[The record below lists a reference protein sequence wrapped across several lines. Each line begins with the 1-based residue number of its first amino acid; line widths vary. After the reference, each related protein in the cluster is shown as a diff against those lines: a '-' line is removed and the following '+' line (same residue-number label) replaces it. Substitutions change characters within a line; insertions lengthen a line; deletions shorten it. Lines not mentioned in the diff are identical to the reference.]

1 MLAWESTPLRNQITP
16 PRGSLGTLCSGSHR
30 DPYSNDVA
38 VGAEKLPAM
47 HVTQLTAASSVA
59 PRGTEPLDPKFFA
72 NAAFQARF
80 PGAFALQEQSLLF
93 VKRATAKT
101 FIDGDRLIALVGN
114 DAALKKAVKDFPSL
128 ADAERIHVMRKLFTL
143 IVRASGLAAPE
154 LVLDNAAQRSTFFE
168 FDPRVGGPGKVILNP
183 AKLFAGKNPYDALLL
198 LVHETRHS
206 FQFQIAFGPVGA
218 GEPILKDGWRSGYLA
233 QRQIFDQSLK
243 PSFCDFLTL
252 NQEYEAFLF
261 GNYVLETLTDGAVDT
276 GGMGTYASQYVPG
289 KGLKIDLVALADKV
303 GTGKL
308 LDAFNELE
316 KEQYRER

>member
-1 MLAWESTPLRNQITP
+1 M
-16 PRGSLGTLCSGSHR
+16 
-30 DPYSNDVA
+30 
-38 VGAEKLPAM
+38 GAEKVPAM
-47 HVTQLTAASSVA
+47 HVTKLTAVTGAA

-80 PGAFALQEQSLLF
+80 PGAFALQEQSIPF

-101 FIDGDRLIALVGN
+101 LADGDRLIALVGS
-114 DAALKKAVKDFPSL
+114 DPGLKKAVKDFPSL
-128 ADAERIHVMRKLFTL
+128 PETERVSVMRKLFTL
-143 IVRASGLAAPE
+143 VVRASGLPAPD
-154 LVLDNAAQRSTFFE
+154 LVLDNAAQRSTFFD

-183 AKLFAGKNPYDALLL
+183 AKLFAGKNPYDALLF

-206 FQFQIAFGPVGA
+206 FQFQMAFGPAGA
-218 GEPILKDGWRSGYLA
+218 SDPVLRDAWRSGYIA
-233 QRQIFDQSLK
+233 QKQIFEAALK

-276 GGMGTYASQYVPG
+276 DAMGTFASQYVPG
-289 KGLKIDLVALADKV
+289 KGLKIDLVDLVAKV
-303 GTGKL
+303 GPGNL

-316 KEQYRER
+316 KVQYRER